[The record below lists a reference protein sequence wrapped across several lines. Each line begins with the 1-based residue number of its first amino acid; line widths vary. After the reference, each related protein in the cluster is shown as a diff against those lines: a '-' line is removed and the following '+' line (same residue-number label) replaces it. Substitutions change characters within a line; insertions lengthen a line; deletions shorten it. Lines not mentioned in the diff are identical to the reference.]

1 MALASDHITAEAVE
15 ATEFPDLV
23 RRYRITGVP
32 KTVVNDRVEILG
44 SLPEDMFVRQALE
57 TLQQSSSPD

>member
-1 MALASDHITAEAVE
+1 MALENPNIRATSVE

-32 KTVVNDRVEILG
+32 KTVVDDRVEILG
-44 SLPEDMFVRQALE
+44 ALPEDQFVRQVLE
-57 TLQQSSSPD
+57 RPDDGNQ